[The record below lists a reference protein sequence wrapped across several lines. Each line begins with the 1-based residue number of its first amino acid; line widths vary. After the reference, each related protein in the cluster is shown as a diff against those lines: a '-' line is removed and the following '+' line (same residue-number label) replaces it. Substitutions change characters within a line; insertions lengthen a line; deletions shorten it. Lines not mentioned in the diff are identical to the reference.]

1 MKGENILSNFTTVY
15 ERRNSNCV
23 KWDFM
28 EEIYSIKDASDVLP
42 MWIADMDF
50 AIPSPVVDAL
60 HRRIEHPVFGYSI
73 TPEESKT
80 ALANWLYK
88 KHGLQIENNWILF
101 QQGVI
106 PAMAAVI
113 EAFTEV
119 GDKVLIHSPVYPP
132 FTEVPEKLGRVI
144 ETSRLIEQD
153 STYEIDFY
161 DFEKKLQQGVKAFIL
176 CSPHNPGGKVWSKE
190 DLIKIASLCQQYN
203 VLVVSDEIH
212 SDLVFKPAKHIP
224 ILSVAEDPNNVITF
238 FAPTKTFNLA
248 GIQGATIIVPD
259 EHKRKILEEQAMM
272 RGQME
277 LSIFSLTA
285 FQAAYEH
292 GEAWLDELLEI
303 VSSNMDYVADQL
315 TSKLNGVKVSKP
327 DATYLLWID
336 YRDTGLSEKEIMDLL
351 LTKGK
356 LALEP
361 GTKYGEAGKGF
372 LRMNVACPRKT
383 LEDGVARFIK
393 ALS

>member
-1 MKGENILSNFTTVY
+1 MPDFTTVY
-15 ERRNSNCV
+15 ERRNTNCV
-23 KWDFM
+23 KWDLI
-28 EEIYSIKDASDVLP
+28 EQIYSIKDASEILP

-50 AIPSPVVDAL
+50 AIPSVIVDAL
-60 HRRIEHPVFGYSI
+60 HRRLEHPVFGYSI
-73 TPEESKT
+73 APEESKA
-80 ALANWLYK
+80 ALSNWLYK
-88 KHGLQIENNWILF
+88 KHELQIENNWILF

-113 EAFTEV
+113 EAFTEE

-132 FTEVPEKLGRVI
+132 FTQVPERLGRIV
-144 ETSRLIEQD
+144 ETCCLLEQD
-153 STYEIDFY
+153 NSYEIDFY

-190 DLIKIASLCQQYN
+190 DLTKIATLCQRYN

-212 SDLVFKPAKHIP
+212 SDLVFKPNKHIP
-224 ILSVAEDPNNVITF
+224 ILSVAEDPNNIITF

-248 GIQGATIIVPD
+248 GIQAATIIVPD
-259 EHKRKILEEQAMM
+259 ERKRKILEEQAMM

-303 VSSNMDYVADQL
+303 VSSNMDYVAEQL
-315 TSKLNGVKVSKP
+315 TSNLNGVKVTKP

-361 GTKYGEAGKGF
+361 GTKYGKAGAGF

-383 LEDGVARFIK
+383 LEDGVARIIK